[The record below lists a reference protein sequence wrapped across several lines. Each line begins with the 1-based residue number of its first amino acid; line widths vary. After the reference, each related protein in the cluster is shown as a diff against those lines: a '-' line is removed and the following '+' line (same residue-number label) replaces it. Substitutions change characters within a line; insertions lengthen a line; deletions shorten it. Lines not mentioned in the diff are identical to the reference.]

1 MTQDPAAQAADPTT
15 SHAQLYELVRARPD
29 LRPIIAENPN
39 TYPELRE
46 WLAGLGEPEI
56 DAALARRH
64 GAPDSDHSTQVLP
77 TDEFGAVHHPPV
89 HHAPTQPVPQQPR
102 PEFDQQVFGSPA
114 GYAAEQQPAYTGHAA
129 YTPGAV
135 TDPDEGATPRRRRG
149 GAGVLVFLLGLLTVG
164 ALAAT
169 YFLLMGNPFGD
180 DEPAAG
186 QPNANDSAEQ
196 DDDSEQTQQS
206 PPGSEDDPE
215 QSPAPEDDDEA
226 DDDQQEDDAEF
237 ERPVPDEALS
247 ITEFS
252 SPTGNINCQLDADD
266 LRCTVTEYNFDA
278 PEDCEGGVTFRVSDQ
293 GPATIDCSSS
303 VSSQTQQL
311 QYGELTGNTDFAC
324 EANEM
329 FFECWSQRT
338 GEGFEIAREYYEFTS
353 E

>member
-39 TYPELRE
+39 TYPELLE
-46 WLAGLGEPEI
+46 WLSGLGEPEI
-56 DAALARRH
+56 DAALTRRH
-64 GAPDSDHSTQVLP
+64 GAAGSEHSTQVLP
-77 TDEFGAVHHPPV
+77 TEEFGATHHPAAD
-89 HHAPTQPVPQQPR
+89 HAPTQHMPQQPR
-102 PEFDQQVFGSPA
+102 PEFDQQVFDSPA
-114 GYAAEQQPAYTGHAA
+114 GSAAAQQPAYTDHAP
-129 YTPGAV
+129 YTPGTVA
-135 TDPDEGATPRRRRG
+135 DPDEEAAPRRRRG
-149 GAGVLVFLLGLLTVG
+149 GAGLLVFLLGLLTVG

-186 QPNANDSAEQ
+186 QSPANDSAEQ
-196 DDDSEQTQQS
+196 DDDSEQAQEPTPS
-206 PPGSEDDPE
+206 PEDEPE
-215 QSPAPEDDDEA
+215 QSPPPEDDDEA

-252 SPTGNINCQLDADD
+252 SPTGNINCQLGDDD
-266 LRCTVTEYNFDA
+266 LRCTVAEHNFDA

-293 GPATIDCSSS
+293 GSATIDCSSS

-338 GEGFEIAREYYEFTS
+338 GEGFEIAREYFEFTGD
-353 E
+353 